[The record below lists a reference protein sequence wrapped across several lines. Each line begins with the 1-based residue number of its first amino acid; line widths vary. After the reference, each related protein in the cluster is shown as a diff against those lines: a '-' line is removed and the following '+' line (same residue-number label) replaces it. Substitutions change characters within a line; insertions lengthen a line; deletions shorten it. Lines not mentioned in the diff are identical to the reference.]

1 VTYIHSDKV
10 RYLVELNQSAAIRK
24 KKAFREDLRGCSGKT
39 FNSPDER
46 MQSFTV
52 QDGVDIVKYMAKVV
66 DGKDDDGN
74 EISHMEEREREEPHM
89 HTFQSL
95 IHFHQGVL
103 NVGTGS
109 SDWSAGFD
117 ISFVYRDGK
126 NATPYT
132 LPRTGLAWNTS
143 GETWSKSGLEIGV
156 TKLFDRTPT
165 INKLLAENV
174 ANNWEQGREDWKA
187 KCRAYRGSLDAGEYL
202 LFYIFILL

>member
-1 VTYIHSDKV
+1 
-10 RYLVELNQSAAIRK
+10 
-24 KKAFREDLRGCSGKT
+24 
-39 FNSPDER
+39 
-46 MQSFTV
+46 
-52 QDGVDIVKYMAKVV
+52 
-66 DGKDDDGN
+66 
-74 EISHMEEREREEPHM
+74 M

-132 LPRTGLAWNTS
+132 LPRTGLTWNTS